1 MINKAAVLGSGSWGT
16 ALAIALGERGL
27 DVVAFGN
34 EAAVV
39 EDINS
44 RHANSKYL
52 PDAQLPG
59 NVRATLD
66 IEEVADFPLI
76 LLVVPSQVARLVL
89 GQLRDSGKVAD
100 DAILLACTKGIENAT
115 GLRMHELIEEFFP
128 DNPVAVLSGPSH
140 AEEVAHRKATAA
152 VIGCTNAEVA
162 EKVQEIFTLPWFR
175 TYTSTD
181 VGGIEVGAT
190 VKNIF
195 AIAAG
200 IIDGLGLG
208 DNAKAAMVTRGL
220 AEMTRIGVAMGGKP
234 ETIRGLSGAGDLI
247 VTCYSVHSRNNRV
260 GRLLGEGKTLEEAI
274 AAMNQV
280 AEGVPN
286 AESVYHLARKL
297 NVRTP
302 IIDEVYAVLYQGKS
316 TSEALAEL
324 LNRDPRAED
333 EE

>member
-1 MINKAAVLGSGSWGT
+1 MIEEAAVLGSGSWGT
-16 ALAIALGERGL
+16 ALAIVLGERGL
-27 DVVAFGN
+27 NVVAFGN
-34 EAAVV
+34 EEDVA
-39 EDINS
+39 EDINI
-44 RHANSKYL
+44 RHRNSKYL
-52 PDAQLPG
+52 PDALIPD
-59 NVRATLD
+59 NVSATLD
-66 IEEVADFPLI
+66 ITEVAAKPLI

-89 GQLRDSGKVAD
+89 GQLNDTGQVAKD
-100 DAILLACTKGIENAT
+100 TILLACTKGIENST
-115 GLRMHELIEEFFP
+115 GLRMHELIHEFFP
-128 DNPVAVLSGPSH
+128 DNPIAVLSGPSH

-152 VIGCTNAEVA
+152 VIGCEDEVA
-162 EKVQEIFTLPWFR
+162 ATKIQEIFTLPWFR

-220 AEMTRIGVAMGGKP
+220 AEMSRIGVAMGGKL
-234 ETIRGLSGAGDLI
+234 ETFQGLSGTGDLI
-247 VTCYSVHSRNNRV
+247 VTCYSAHSRNNRV

-274 AAMNQV
+274 ASMNQV

-297 NVRTP
+297 GVRTP
-302 IIDEVYAVLYQGKS
+302 IIDAVYGVLYENKP
-316 TSEALAEL
+316 TDEALADL
-324 LNRDPRAED
+324 LNRDPRPEQ

>member
-16 ALAIALGERGL
+16 ALAIAMGERGL
-27 DVVAFGN
+27 DVIAFGN
-34 EAAVV
+34 DADVAD
-39 EDINS
+39 DINNH
-44 RHANSKYL
+44 HANSKYL
-52 PDAQLPG
+52 PDAPLPES
-59 NVRATLD
+59 VRATLD
-66 IEEVADFPLI
+66 IGEIADFPLI

-89 GQLRDSGKVAD
+89 GQLRDSGKVAK
-100 DAILLACTKGIENAT
+100 DAILLACTKGIENDT

-128 DNPVAVLSGPSH
+128 ANPVAVLSGPSH

-152 VIGCTNAEVA
+152 VIGCTDCEVA
-162 EKVQEIFTLPWFR
+162 EQVQEVFTLPWFR

-247 VTCYSVHSRNNRV
+247 VTCYSEHSRNNRV
-260 GRLLGEGKTLEEAI
+260 GRLLGEGKTLDEAI

-286 AESVYHLARKL
+286 AESVYKLARKL
-297 NVRTP
+297 GVRTP

-316 TSEALAEL
+316 TSEALSEL

>member
-27 DVVAFGN
+27 DVTAFGN
-34 EAAVV
+34 ETDVA

-44 RHANSKYL
+44 NHANSKYL
-52 PDAQLPG
+52 PGAALPE

-66 IEEVADFPLI
+66 IDDVADAPLI

-89 GQLRDSGKVAD
+89 GQLRDSGKVA
-100 DAILLACTKGIENAT
+100 AETILLACTKGIENST

-128 DNPVAVLSGPSH
+128 ENPVAVLSGPSH

-162 EKVQEIFTLPWFR
+162 EQVQEIFTLPWFR

-220 AEMTRIGVAMGGKP
+220 AEMTRIGVAMGGRP
-234 ETIRGLSGAGDLI
+234 ETIRGLSGVGDLI
-247 VTCYSVHSRNNRV
+247 VTCYSEHSRNNRV
-260 GRLLGEGKTLEEAI
+260 GRLLGEGNSLEEAI
-274 AAMNQV
+274 ATMNQV

-297 NVRTP
+297 GVRTP

>member
-1 MINKAAVLGSGSWGT
+1 MIKKAAVLGSGSWGT

-27 DVVAFGN
+27 DVIAFGN
-34 EAAVV
+34 EADVA
-39 EDINS
+39 EDINAN
-44 RHANSKYL
+44 HINSKYL
-52 PDAQLPG
+52 PDAALPK

-66 IEEVADFPLI
+66 IDEVADYPLL

-100 DAILLACTKGIENAT
+100 NAILLACTKGIENAT

-234 ETIRGLSGAGDLI
+234 ETIRGLSGVGDLI
-247 VTCYSVHSRNNRV
+247 VTCYSEHSRNNRV

-274 AAMNQV
+274 ATMNQV

-297 NVRTP
+297 GVRTP
-302 IIDEVYAVLYQGKS
+302 IIDEVYAVLYQDKS

-324 LNRDPRAED
+324 LNRDPRSED